1 MMSIY
6 LVDMS
11 DKETRNFPL
20 NALIK
25 RAVEQKKGRIKVY
38 YKVFERREYVILFL
52 YLLHHPDYPYSIA
65 KAFNERIKGKRQN
78 KSKSFPRSLTRGS
91 RVAALL
97 KEMEKAKVV
106 ESHKE
111 KAGKKERI
119 YYNIVPAVLSQEA
132 KINLTDREE
141 IVFST
146 YKYSELVENY
156 VEIIQAIS
164 PDKAR
169 CIEKI
174 NSFRK
179 YDYLTILAYFKNL
192 LAEIEMLYSPKARI
206 KSPFLK
212 KEELSKIKETTGVE
226 VYEFIILLLRDYI
239 IFLDSLITSSIYE
252 ERGLIN
258 LTFFGST
265 SEGDQDTSDA

>member
-1 MMSIY
+1 MNMRDRES
-6 LVDMS
+6 
-11 DKETRNFPL
+11 KNFPL
-20 NALIK
+20 NTLIK

-52 YLLHHPDYPYSIA
+52 YLLHHPDYPYNIA
-65 KAFNERIKGKRQN
+65 KAFDGVIKGKRQN
-78 KSKSFPRSLTRGS
+78 KSFPRSLTRGS

-97 KEMEKAKVV
+97 REMEKARVV

-111 KAGKKERI
+111 IAGKKERI

-132 KINLTDREE
+132 KINLTEKDEEE

-164 PDKAR
+164 PDKAK
-169 CIEKI
+169 CIDKI
-174 NSFRK
+174 NSFKK
-179 YDYLTILAYFKNL
+179 YDYLTILAYYKNL
-192 LAEIEMLYSPKARI
+192 FAEIEMLYSPKARI

-212 KEELSKIKETTGVE
+212 KEELSKIKEKTGVE
-226 VYEFIILLLRDYI
+226 VYEFIILLLKDYI
-239 IFLDSLITSSIYE
+239 AFLDSLLTSSIYE

-265 SEGDQDTSDA
+265 SGENWDTSDA